1 MSFRSRLLL
10 FFMII
15 VIVPM
20 VAVALVLFSI
30 TADSETG
37 KADAS
42 IAQGLRAGLA
52 GYDADRQDARREL
65 RRVASDPELG
75 SALKSGDPAAARRRA
90 RELLRRD
97 VGLRQIAV
105 YGANRRLVA
114 SVGSRTAVAPAV
126 AAPSTRSRRLGL
138 VAVSTTEGA
147 EYVREVKRVTGLDA
161 RVARG
166 DRVIASTLREPLGG
180 EARSGDVKVGDT
192 EYRGRFA
199 EVRDPIGPPLKV
211 GVLEERSELSS
222 SIAKRRVL
230 IGAIL
235 ATFLLLALLSSIVVV
250 RALQRQV
257 NEFLQAARRL
267 ARGDFS
273 RPVPVEGGDEFAALG
288 REFNTMSQQLAS
300 KIEEVERKRG
310 ELEGSIRRVGD
321 AFAAGLD
328 AEEMVKLT
336 VRTAVEACEADA
348 GRALP
353 LDSRKMR
360 GAHIGDDSAGVAAAL
375 EAAERNAFSIDS
387 LDGEDWLAALEATT
401 GDDDDDAKVDQHRPA
416 RGHADGHYALAVP
429 LMARLGQG
437 RSPEQVGVVSIAR
450 ANRDFDDHEYEL
462 FAYLTGQAAVSIEN
476 VDLHETVRVQAVTD
490 ELTGLANLRNFHDTL
505 DNEIE
510 RSRRFQTDV
519 GLMLLDIDDF
529 KAVNGTYGHQQGDIV
544 LIEVGRVL
552 RALSRDID
560 EPARYGG
567 EEMAVILPQTDV
579 EGAELLAER
588 MRQAVE
594 ALEIE
599 RLDGEGTLGV
609 TASFGVASLPYCAT
623 DKASLIAEADA
634 ALYRA
639 KRAGKNRVAQ
649 GEPVTAES

>member
-1 MSFRSRLLL
+1 LSFRSRLLL

-42 IAQGLRAGLA
+42 IAQGLRAALA
-52 GYDADRQDARREL
+52 VYDGDRQDARREL
-65 RRVASDPELG
+65 GRVASDPQLGRALG
-75 SALKSGDPAAARRRA
+75 SADPAAARRRA
-90 RELLRRD
+90 RQLLRRQA
-97 VGLRQIAV
+97 GLDQIAV
-105 YGANRRLVA
+105 YGSDRRLVA
-114 SVGSRTAVAPAV
+114 AVGSPTAVAPAV
-126 AAPSTRSRRLGL
+126 AAPSMRSRRLGL
-138 VAVSTTEGA
+138 VAVSTTGGA

-161 RVARG
+161 RVARS
-166 DRVIASTLREPLGG
+166 DRVIASTLREQRGA
-180 EARSGDVKVGDT
+180 EARSGNVKVAGAD
-192 EYRGRFA
+192 YRGRFA

-211 GVLEERSELSS
+211 GVIEQRSALSS
-222 SIAKRRVL
+222 SIAKRRLL

-257 NEFLQAARRL
+257 NEFLEAARRL

-273 RPVPVEGGDEFAALG
+273 RPVPVEGGDEFADLG
-288 REFNTMSQQLAS
+288 REFNLMSRQLAS
-300 KIEEVERKRG
+300 KIDEVERKRS
-310 ELEGSIRRVGD
+310 ELEGSMRLVGD
-321 AFAAGLD
+321 AIGAGLD

-336 VRTAVEACEADA
+336 VRTAVEACDAEA

-360 GAHIGDDSAGVAAAL
+360 GTHIGDDSRAVAAAL
-375 EAAERNAFSIDS
+375 EAAERNAFRIDTV
-387 LDGEDWLAALEATT
+387 DGDDWLAALEAGGGEEEEATI
-401 GDDDDDAKVDQHRPA
+401 DQHRPA
-416 RGHADGHYALAVP
+416 RGHVDGHYALAVP

-450 ANRDFDDHEYEL
+450 SDRDFDDHEYEL

-490 ELTGLANLRNFHDTL
+490 ELTGLANLRHFHETL

-529 KAVNGTYGHQQGDIV
+529 KAVNDTYGHQQGDMV
-544 LIEVGRVL
+544 LIEVARVL
-552 RALSRDID
+552 RGLSRDID

-579 EGAELLAER
+579 EGAEFLAER
-588 MRQAVE
+588 MRMAVE
-594 ALEIE
+594 SIEIE
-599 RLDGEGTLGV
+599 RLDGEGTLSV
-609 TASFGVASLPYCAT
+609 TASFGVAALPYCAT

-634 ALYRA
+634 ALYRS
-639 KRAGKNRVAQ
+639 KRAGKNRVAK